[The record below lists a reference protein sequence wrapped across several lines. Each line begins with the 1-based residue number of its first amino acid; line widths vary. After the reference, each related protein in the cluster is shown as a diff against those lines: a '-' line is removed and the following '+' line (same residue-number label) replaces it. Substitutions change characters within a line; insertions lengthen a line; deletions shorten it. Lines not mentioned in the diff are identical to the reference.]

1 MLSSKEGF
9 VRLPNEHII
18 FTAPPRTTLSLKPS
32 SGKEPFSISS
42 SSGNLYLTNQRIV
55 YLPSQQNPAFQ
66 SFTTPLLHVYDSH
79 VTAPFFGPNVWTAI
93 VRPVA
98 GGGIP
103 PSIPVVELKIS
114 FKEGGAFDFHSNF
127 ERIKDRLGQAVE
139 HARDQGS
146 TASQANPGRGVDF
159 THVHLDELPAYDGA
173 RNPVTTSD
181 SQQPANATQANAERA
196 GGTDFAPPTEPPP
209 GYEEVQQ
216 QSVAAELEDRLR
228 RTSS

>member
-1 MLSSKEGF
+1 M
-9 VRLPNEHII
+9 
-18 FTAPPRTTLSLKPS
+18 
-32 SGKEPFSISS
+32 
-42 SSGNLYLTNQRIV
+42 
-55 YLPSQQNPAFQ
+55 YLPSQQTPDFQ

-79 VTAPFFGPNVWTAI
+79 VSAPFFGPNVWTAI

-103 PSIPVVELKIS
+103 ASIQVVELKIS

-139 HARDQGS
+139 QARDQGS
-146 TASQANPGRGVDF
+146 SAASQATTGRGVDF

-173 RNPVTTSD
+173 RNPAPAGNN
-181 SQQPANATQANAERA
+181 QQQQSNAATQASTAERA
-196 GGTDFAPPTEPPP
+196 GGNMDFAPPPMEPPP